1 MIAVQCPN
9 CGSQFNTDDAN
20 AGKAAK
26 CPNCGSGIQVP
37 YPQGPQAPAAPV
49 QPMPATIVVQAP
61 AAPVAP
67 RLPQEPGHGGLAV
80 GGMVC
85 GIVALALSFIPF
97 CFWIIALLAG
107 ITGIILSAI
116 ALATAGK
123 AGRKKGVAV
132 AGLICSALA
141 IIWIP
146 IYIFAIIGAMS
157 SAFSLL

>member
-9 CGSQFNTDDAN
+9 CGSQFNTDDAS
-20 AGKAAK
+20 AGRAAK

-37 YPQGPQAPAAPV
+37 YPQAPQAPMPV
-49 QPMPATIVVQAP
+49 QQVPATIVVQAAP
-61 AAPVAP
+61 AAVAP
-67 RLPQEPGHGGLAV
+67 AYPQVPGHGGMAV
-80 GGMVC
+80 GGMIC

-97 CFWIIALLAG
+97 CFWIIALLLG

-123 AGRKKGVAV
+123 ARRKKGVAV
-132 AGLICSALA
+132 AGLICSGLA

-146 IYIFAIIGAMS
+146 LYIFVFIGAMS
-157 SAFSLL
+157 SAFSVL